1 MLLFVLDMAG
11 SEGRDPISDLQIL
24 RTEIKEYDEDLAK
37 FPWKVVANKMD
48 LEGSEENLAAFRQ
61 RFPKVDVIPVSAEFE
76 EGLDDLKGM
85 LNSEVAH
92 HRNV

>member
-1 MLLFVLDMAG
+1 
-11 SEGRDPISDLQIL
+11 
-24 RTEIKEYDEDLAK
+24 
-37 FPWKVVANKMD
+37 MD